1 MLAASSPIHLP
12 VYLPH
17 RSCEPRKR
25 LALASSPSPQ
35 RSTVDLQDTQS
46 HLQQTPFPTTQEASR
61 GPGAQEPQEKYQ
73 LREGVS
79 NCQEHLKR
87 MRKTLLRQG
96 YQPSQPRG

>member
-35 RSTVDLQDTQS
+35 RSAVDLQDTQC
-46 HLQQTPFPTTQEASR
+46 HLQQTPFPTTRKQA
-61 GPGAQEPQEKYQ
+61 GAQVPENHRKNVSSEKAF
-73 LREGVS
+73 LVAK
-79 NCQEHLKR
+79 NI
-87 MRKTLLRQG
+87 
-96 YQPSQPRG
+96 